1 MAETLIAAAIAARV
15 RRKLK
20 EAGAFSEKTAKT
32 PKELGI
38 SKEKWLEIPGV
49 KKTRDGRYYVQ
60 CKDKKHC

>member
-1 MAETLIAAAIAARV
+1 MALTLIPAAIAARV

-38 SKEKWLEIPGV
+38 S
-49 KKTRDGRYYVQ
+49 RYI
-60 CKDKKHC
+60 